1 MAEVINVER
10 WILDNQK
17 DFVPPVCNKCMY
29 SDQLKMFFVGGPNQ
43 RRDYHLE
50 EGEEVF
56 YQLKGAMCL
65 KVIEKGV
72 KKDVVIKEG
81 ELFVLPSR
89 IEHSPQR
96 YENTI
101 GAVVERTRAEEELDC
116 VRYFLD
122 DSTTRQYERW
132 FHLNDVVVD
141 LPPVIKAFHASKSH
155 ESNSITDE
163 SFLQKAPYEPR
174 ELDLRSPLNL
184 KEFIKKNE
192 EALKSGPVT
201 VFGTPEYT
209 SSTVVYGSGD
219 YSMQTGV
226 EEECIV
232 WSVEDGEAKVE
243 VGGEIYSIKRKDMAR
258 IQPEKSFT
266 LSIREGI
273 LLVIRMPGKKN

>member
-1 MAEVINVER
+1 MTEVINVDR
-10 WILDNQK
+10 WIVDNKK

-65 KVIEKGV
+65 KVIERGV
-72 KKDVVIKEG
+72 KKDVIINEG

-89 IEHSPQR
+89 VEHSPQR
-96 YENTI
+96 FEQTI
-101 GAVVERTRAEEELDC
+101 GAVVERTRAQDEFDC

-141 LPPVIKAFHASKSH
+141 LPPVIRVT
-155 ESNSITDE
+155 SNI
-163 SFLQKAPYEPR
+163 
-174 ELDLRSPLNL
+174 DLRAPLNL
-184 KEFIKKNE
+184 KEFIDRNAE
-192 EALKSGPVT
+192 ELKSGPVT
-201 VFGTPEYT
+201 VFGASEYT
-209 SSTVVYGSGD
+209 SSTVVYGVGD
-219 YSMQTGV
+219 YSMQSGI

-232 WSVEDGEAKVE
+232 WSVMGGKAKIEVAGELF
-243 VGGEIYSIKRKDMAR
+243 SIKEFDMAR
-258 IQPEKSFT
+258 VQPQKKFT
-266 LSIREGI
+266 LSVRDGTV
-273 LLVIRMPGKKN
+273 LVIRCRTSF